1 MRFGVC
7 YYPEQ
12 WPEDRWQL
20 DGRMMRE
27 SGFDLVRI
35 GEFAWSSYEPARGE
49 FHWDWLD
56 RAIGLLAGEGLQIVL
71 CTPTATPPVWL
82 ARERPEILSVG
93 SDGRRRAYGSRRHT
107 CPTSPAYREEGAR
120 VVEAL
125 VQRYGSNPA
134 VVAWQVDNEPGNH
147 DSSRCWCDFCQEG
160 FSSWLAERYGSIGEL
175 NLAWA
180 NAFWSQTYPDF
191 EAVRLPVPTMTSHH
205 PSLRLAHRRF
215 ASDTVI
221 AGLAE
226 QYRIIGEG
234 SGGRDITTNV
244 YSGDIDIDAR
254 SLARLGGIYAVDSY
268 PHGVQGP
275 LDVAMTL
282 DRRPGGTRTRL
293 WVMEQQ
299 IGPINWGAINPP
311 VPTGQVRAW
320 IFQAALHGV
329 EAMFF
334 FRWRAARGGQEQY
347 HSGLLRHDGSA
358 SEALSEVAAT
368 VAELR
373 SIDLGSIDLGSIN
386 LGSTNLGSKD
396 LGSVDLEPSSRVAVL
411 FSTEDAWLVD
421 IDPHRQG
428 LTHRSLVLASYIACR
443 AVGLE
448 VALVDPE
455 DDLTGYPI
463 VLAPALLITTPGRV
477 AALERTIAAGN
488 LVILGPRSL
497 VMDDE
502 GVFVD
507 HASPSGLA
515 QALGGRVVE
524 HLSQPFD
531 LPVEPWS
538 VPSGTWTDVL
548 ESERADVI
556 AHYGGDGHLAG
567 RAAAIRNGNVVYAGF
582 SSVEAWTN
590 LLAGLTDR
598 TAGLAEVESFPA
610 AGWQLNHREFVVREL
625 A

>member
-12 WPEDRWQL
+12 WAEDRWEL
-20 DGRMMRE
+20 DGRLMRE
-27 SGFDLVRI
+27 NGLELVRI
-35 GEFAWSSYEPARGE
+35 GEFAWSSYEPSRAE
-49 FHWDWLD
+49 FRWEWLD
-56 RAIGLLAGEGLQIVL
+56 RAIDVMAAEGLQIVL
-71 CTPTATPPVWL
+71 STPTATPPVWL

-107 CPTSPAYREEGAR
+107 CPTSPAYREEAAR

-125 VQRYGSNPA
+125 VDRYGSNPA

-147 DSSRCWCDFCQEG
+147 DSARCWCDFCQQR
-160 FSSWLAERYGSIGEL
+160 FSAWLAARYATVAEL
-175 NLAWA
+175 NRAWA
-180 NAFWSQTYPDF
+180 TAFWSQTYPDF

-205 PSLRLAHRRF
+205 PSLLLAHRRF

-234 SGGRDITTNV
+234 SPGRDITTNV
-244 YSGDIDIDAR
+244 YSGDLEVDAT

-299 IGPINWGAINPP
+299 VGPINWGTINPP

-320 IFQAALHGV
+320 IWQAALHGV

-347 HSGLLRHDGSA
+347 HSGLLRHDA
-358 SEALSEVAAT
+358 SPSDALAEVAAT

-373 SIDLGSIDLGSIN
+373 SVN
-386 LGSTNLGSKD
+386 LSA
-396 LGSVDLEPSSRVAVL
+396 PSPQAAML
-411 FSTEDAWLVD
+411 FSTEDGWLVG
-421 IDPHRQG
+421 IDPHREG
-428 LTHRSLVLASYIACR
+428 LTHRSLVLATYIACR
-443 AVGLE
+443 AVGVE
-448 VALVDPE
+448 VTLVDPE
-455 DDLTGYPI
+455 DDLTGYSI
-463 VLAPALLITTPGRV
+463 VLAPALIMASPARV
-477 AALERTIAAGN
+477 AALEKAIAAGN

-497 VMDDE
+497 VMDNE

-507 HASPSGLA
+507 DAPPSGLA
-515 QALGGRVVE
+515 GALGGGVVE

-531 LPVEPWS
+531 LTVEPWS

-548 ESERADVI
+548 ESDRADVI
-556 AHYGGDGHLAG
+556 AHYGGEGHLAG
-567 RAAAIRNGNVVYAGF
+567 RAAAIRTSNVVYAGF
-582 SSVEAWTN
+582 SSVEAWTA
-590 LLAGLTDR
+590 LLADLTGR
-598 TAGLAEVESFPA
+598 PAGAADLESFPA
-610 AGWQLNHREFVVREL
+610 TGWQLNHREFTVDPL
-625 A
+625 P